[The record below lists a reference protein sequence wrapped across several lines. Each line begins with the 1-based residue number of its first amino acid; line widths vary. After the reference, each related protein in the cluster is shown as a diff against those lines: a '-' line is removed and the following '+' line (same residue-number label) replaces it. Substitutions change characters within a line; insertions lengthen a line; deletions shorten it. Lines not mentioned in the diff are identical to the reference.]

1 MNEIIFEIKEK
12 IGILKFNLPETRNA
26 ISRALLKETQNT
38 IHNLSS
44 PEIFKEVRCLILT
57 SSHSQAFSSGA
68 DLKERA
74 CMSQDEVWGFLDEF
88 RKFLLDLESLPI
100 PTIAG
105 IEGVALGGG
114 LEIALAC
121 DLRVCSNE
129 VSLGLPE
136 TKLGIIP
143 GAGGT
148 QRLPRLIGES
158 KAKDLIFTGRRLDA
172 EEAFQLGLINRIF
185 PKQSFQEETFLL
197 AKTISESA
205 PISIYMAKEAIQKG
219 HSMELEKGL
228 DLERNCYKSTIHTKD
243 RLEALNAF
251 KEKRK
256 PHFIGE

>member
-1 MNEIIFEIKEK
+1 MNEIIFEIIEK

-26 ISRALLKETQNT
+26 ISRALLRETQKT
-38 IHNLSS
+38 INNLSN

-57 SSHSQAFSSGA
+57 SSHSQAFCAGA

-74 CMSQDEVWGFLDEF
+74 SMNQDEVWVFLDEF
-88 RKFLLDLESLPI
+88 RKFLSDLESLPI

-121 DLRVCSNE
+121 DLRVCSRG

-172 EEAFQLGLINRIF
+172 DEALQLGLINRIF
-185 PKQSFQEETFLL
+185 SKESFQNDTFSF
-197 AKTISESA
+197 AKNISESA
-205 PISIYMAKEAIQKG
+205 PISISMAKEAIQKG

-228 DLERNCYKSTIHTKD
+228 DFERKCYNSTIHTKD
-243 RLEALNAF
+243 RLEALIAF